1 MPERKYRNLS
11 MPAEFIHMI
20 ETFLEEH
27 PELGYT
33 SMSEFVKSAVRSY
46 MKICQEFTEK
56 ENKKKKGR

>member
-11 MPAEFIHMI
+11 MPAEFITLI
-20 ETFLEEH
+20 EIFLNDH

-46 MKICQEFTEK
+46 MKIYQEFAEK
-56 ENKKKKGR
+56 EKEKG